1 MNTTK
6 WRKDGRF
13 VVDNPEIN
21 SAENF
26 ATETLLKKQT
36 SQTPVEQ
43 KTVSIQ
49 ITQTEPTRTAEV
61 FAERAP
67 QQQPIP
73 NLPSEIV
80 RVCIDGRQAE
90 MRVYGGIIRFLD

>member
-1 MNTTK
+1 MSTTK
-6 WRKDGRF
+6 WRKDGRY

-26 ATETLLKKQT
+26 ATEMLLKKQVI
-36 SQTPVEQ
+36 QTTPEQ
-43 KTVSIQ
+43 KTASIQ

-61 FAERAP
+61 FAEGAP
-67 QQQPIP
+67 QQNPIP

-80 RVCIDGRQAE
+80 RVCIDGRPAE